1 MKECKC
7 KCGGCAKKGGAVS
20 LDSIY
25 KKGGYTVEE
34 LKALWKIDYY
44 ENLLKV
50 YSKLINNLQ
59 DSNKIILIIISFCS
73 IKDLTNIKKLYDYFD
88 LSKSKITIQDIKYI
102 GDAIIN
108 NIQMEPFFV
117 IKISNAYNHTYDMSF
132 TQEILK
138 QNLIQ
143 YDFYQASITTNIH
156 DIPSFNKSLS
166 LSSLIS
172 INSGNNIEFIKN
184 PLNWNNTFVSAH
196 VMIVKDIYTANKKML
211 MLTHMPT
218 SIRGTLVETDC
229 RLGIPGG
236 NIDSSDYTP
245 WTAMLREYK
254 EEAELDFPINY
265 KLINTFI
272 WEKKHIIFL
281 VNTDDNIDDFVI
293 NNEEI
298 YSRKWFSIKELKDI
312 IQSSSKG
319 SKQVKG
325 SFKMRN
331 GAINS
336 TDAIIKLMAY

>member
-7 KCGGCAKKGGAVS
+7 KCGGCAKKGGAIS

-25 KKGGYTVEE
+25 KKGGYSVEE
-34 LKALWKIDYY
+34 LKTLWIVDYY

-50 YSKLINNLQ
+50 YSKLINNLE

-73 IKDLTNIKKLYDYFD
+73 IKNLTNIKKLYDYFD

-108 NIQMEPFFV
+108 NIPMEPFFV
-117 IKISNAYNHTYDMSF
+117 LKISNAYNYTYDMSF

-143 YDFYQASITTNIH
+143 YDFYQTSITTSIH
-156 DIPSFNKSLS
+156 DFSSFNNS
-166 LSSLIS
+166 LSSLVS
-172 INSGNNIEFIKN
+172 INSGNNIEFVKN
-184 PLNWNNTFVSAH
+184 PLNWNNNVVSAH
-196 VMIVKDIYTANKKML
+196 VMIVKDIYTTNKKML

-218 SIRGTLVETDC
+218 SIRGTLLETDC

-236 NIDSSDYTP
+236 HIDPTDYTP
-245 WTAMLREYK
+245 WSSMLREYK
-254 EEAELDFPINY
+254 EEAELDFPTNY

-272 WEKKHIIFL
+272 WEKKYVIFL
-281 VNTDDNIDDFVI
+281 VNTDDKINYVVI
-293 NNEEI
+293 NNKEI
-298 YSRKWFSIKELKDI
+298 YSRKWFSINELKDI
-312 IQSSSKG
+312 ILSSNKG
-319 SKQVKG
+319 SKQIKG